1 MKKYIVKFL
10 LPLALFLSGVNVHA
24 LAGSVETS
32 PCLGTSP
39 SGKTRWRV
47 ETPPPPRT
55 SLPAETDAAPYALYD
70 TLEVIHNTLRL
81 DIRRFAEKRLDG
93 AAEITIRSKQ
103 DALAFAPL
111 LLLHM
116 QIDSIRVNGHPVGH
130 YQYNDTLLRIP
141 LDRPLSKGAQA
152 KLFIAYHGRPVS
164 APFGGFVFSDSL
176 RHAHNMGVSI
186 HDNPHSF
193 GRSWF
198 PAIDDFRSRAPFDLY
213 LRVDSTLKG
222 IAGGTLQSVRPA
234 PEGTAVWH
242 WQIRQPIPDY
252 LVGVAVG
259 PYEKISYPYTSTDGR
274 SLPVDIYVFPE
285 EVEAARETYAFLPRA
300 LEILENHFGPYG
312 FDRVGYVSVDRRGG
326 AMEHVANISM
336 PRGPKPTVGYRT
348 LAIHELIHGWF
359 GNRVT
364 CRTARDMFLNEG
376 ITNFGPE
383 LVLEKLYGAEEAAR
397 YVRQN
402 QLSALIAAPLREKG
416 YLALAAVP
424 DAHTYGT
431 TVYDKGAMA
440 MHTLRRYLGDDKLMP
455 ALKAYLEA
463 YACRTATVAGF
474 QDFMTRSTGID
485 LADFFDL
492 WINQPGFTAFEIDSI
507 RTTAADGA
515 YQATV
520 YIEQKRCH
528 APAFGRNVRLPL
540 TFYAADGLRAE
551 QREAT
556 VGGSRTAATFTL
568 PFRPA
573 FGLVDPGYALCKAS
587 LYEAYPADT
596 AGRHTR
602 LARYGGVD
610 VVADSLPAGVSL
622 HLEYYRVAPDP
633 LKNPSAYRLCDTHY
647 WRVAG
652 LIPEAAR
659 LRGRFPVATEGPGA
673 DWLHT
678 AGEVAQ
684 VCLMY
689 RPDAAQDWRPVARMS
704 LAAEPDTADDSPNP
718 SSPASSAKTSPQV
731 ASRPEKG
738 PAGGVRE
745 FIVPLL
751 AGEYCL
757 SAGK

>member
-1 MKKYIVKFL
+1 MKKHLLKFMILFAL
-10 LPLALFLSGVNVHA
+10 LASGKNAGA
-24 LAGSVETS
+24 LAGSVQ
-32 PCLGTSP
+32 
-39 SGKTRWRV
+39 
-47 ETPPPPRT
+47 TPPPPET
-55 SLPAETDAAPYALYD
+55 FPAGEMPAAHALYD
-70 TLEVIHNTLRL
+70 TLEVVHNTLRL
-81 DIRRFAEKRLDG
+81 DIRRFEEKRLD
-93 AAEITIRSKQ
+93 ASAEITIRSKQ
-103 DALAFAPL
+103 DSLAFAPL

-116 QIDSIRVNGHPVGH
+116 QIDSIRVNGRPVGR

-141 LDRPLSKGAQA
+141 LDRPLAKGEEAR
-152 KLFIAYHGRPVS
+152 LLVAYHGRPVN

-186 HDNPHSF
+186 YDTPHSF

-198 PAIDDFRSRAPFDLY
+198 PAIDDFRARATFDLH

-234 PEGTAVWH
+234 PQGTAVWH

-252 LVGVAVG
+252 LVGIAVG
-259 PYEKISYPYTSTDGR
+259 PYEKISYPYTSRNGR

-285 EVEAARETYAFLPRA
+285 EAEAARQTYAFLPRA
-300 LEILENHFGPYG
+300 LEILEDHFGPYG

-336 PRGPKPTVGYRT
+336 PRGPKPTIAYRT
-348 LAIHELIHGWF
+348 LAIHELIHSWF

-364 CRTARDMFLNEG
+364 CRTAGDMFLNEG
-376 ITNFGPE
+376 ITNFAPE
-383 LVLEKLYGAEEAAR
+383 LVLEKLYGPEEAAR

-402 QLSALIAAPLREKG
+402 QLSALLMAPAREKG

-424 DAHTYGT
+424 DEHTYGT

-440 MHTLRRYLGDDKLMP
+440 MHTLRHQLGDEKLMP
-455 ALKAYLEA
+455 ALKAYLET
-463 YACRTATVAGF
+463 YTYRTATVAEF
-474 QDFMTRSTGID
+474 EDFMARSTETG

-492 WINQPGFTAFEIDSI
+492 WVNQPGFTAFEIDSI
-507 RTTAADGA
+507 HTTSAAGG
-515 YQATV
+515 YPTTV

-528 APAFGRNVRLPL
+528 APALGRNVRLPL
-540 TFYAADGLRAE
+540 TFYAADGIRAE

-556 VGGSRTAATFTL
+556 VGGSHTAASFTL

-573 FGLVDPGYALCKAS
+573 FALVDPGYAVCKAS
-587 LYEAYPADT
+587 LYEAYRADT
-596 AGRHTR
+596 VGQPTWLSRH
-602 LARYGGVD
+602 GGVGI
-610 VVADSLPAGVSL
+610 VADTLPVAVSL

-633 LKNPSAYRLCDTHY
+633 LKNRSDYRLCDTHY

-652 LIPEAAR
+652 LIPEADR
-659 LRGRFPVATEGPGA
+659 LFGHFPVATEGPGA
-673 DWLHT
+673 AWLH
-678 AGEVAQ
+678 AGGEASE

-689 RPDAAQDWRPVARMS
+689 RPDAAADWTPVARMP
-704 LAAEPDTADDSPNP
+704 LAADP
-718 SSPASSAKTSPQV
+718 PAA
-731 ASRPEKG
+731 ASRATACGQTPG
-738 PAGGVRE
+738 QPPAGPKKGAAGT
-745 FIVPLL
+745 FIVPLV

>member
-1 MKKYIVKFL
+1 MKKYIVKLL
-10 LPLALFLSGVNVHA
+10 LPLALSLSGTNA
-24 LAGSVETS
+24 QAWAGSVETS
-32 PCLGTSP
+32 PCRGTSP
-39 SGKTRWRV
+39 SGKTASRV
-47 ETPPPPRT
+47 ETLPPSPV
-55 SLPAETDAAPYALYD
+55 SLPPETAAAPYALYD
-70 TLEVIHNTLRL
+70 TLEVLHNTLRM
-81 DIRRFAEKRLDG
+81 DIRRFGEKRLDG

-116 QIDSIRVNGHPVGH
+116 QIDSIRVNGRPVGH

-141 LDRPLSKGAQA
+141 LDRPLSKGMEA
-152 KLFIAYHGRPVS
+152 KLFVAYHGRPVS

-198 PAIDDFRSRAPFDLY
+198 PAVDDFRSRAPFDLY
-213 LRVDSTLKG
+213 LRVDSALKG

-242 WQIRQPIPDY
+242 WRIRQPIPDY

-259 PYEKISYPYTSTDGR
+259 PYEKISYPYTSTSGR
-274 SLPVDIYVFPE
+274 PLPVDIYVFPE
-285 EVEAARETYAFLPRA
+285 EAEAARETYAFLPRA

-326 AMEHVANISM
+326 AMEHVGNISM

-364 CRTARDMFLNEG
+364 CRTAGDMFLNEG

-383 LVLEKLYGAEEAAR
+383 LVLEKLYGPEEAAR

-402 QLSALIAAPLREKG
+402 QLSALLMAPRHEKG

-424 DAHTYGT
+424 DAYTYGT

-440 MHTLRRYLGDDKLMP
+440 MHTLRRYLGDEKLMP
-455 ALKAYLEA
+455 ALEAYLEA
-463 YACRTATVAGF
+463 YACRTATVAEF
-474 QDFMTRSTGID
+474 QDFMTRSTGVD

-492 WINQPGFTAFEIDSI
+492 WVNQPGFTAFEIDSI
-507 RTTAADGA
+507 RATAAPGG

-540 TFYAADGLRAE
+540 TFYDAGGLRAE
-551 QREAT
+551 QREAI
-556 VGGSRTAATFTL
+556 VSGSHASATFTL

-610 VVADSLPAGVSL
+610 VVADSLAAPVSL

-633 LKNPSAYRLCDTHY
+633 LKNRSDYRLCDTHY

-673 DWLHT
+673 DWLHHG
-678 AGEVAQ
+678 GEVSE

-689 RPDAAQDWRPVARMS
+689 RPGASQDWRPVARMS
-704 LAAEPDTADDSPNP
+704 LAADAADGRGEPSASR
-718 SSPASSAKTSPQV
+718 ASSETASTQV
-731 ASRPEKG
+731 VARPEKG
-738 PAGGVRE
+738 RAGGMRE